1 MDRLQPKTSRTVAV
15 AVAEKDGGGAG
26 GAVAVP
32 KPQQVGL
39 GARWWLGRE
48 YERWSARMEPL
59 QESSRLAE
67 AIR

>member
-15 AVAEKDGGGAG
+15 AVAKTDVVAARGT
-26 GAVAVP
+26 VAVP

-39 GARWWLGRE
+39 AARWWVDRE